1 MQNLN
6 GSRPGQGGDPNA
18 ILNGCRDVDSGIDSI
33 EQYLG
38 QLRQLQQRS
47 LDDTN
52 VSAKSPTNQ
61 ELERIGTETMAL
73 YRNLTA
79 RVRNLKSQPD
89 SGSPKNA
96 PQVGKVDRRLKAVIN
111 QYQTV
116 ERDFRKKLQVQQE
129 RQYRIVRPD
138 ATDAE
143 VREAVEDTSNQEIF
157 SQAVSAKDREK
168 SESLR

>member
-1 MQNLN
+1 MGAMN
-6 GSRPGQGGDPNA
+6 GAQGRDPNA
-18 ILNGCRDVDSGIDSI
+18 ILNGCREVDQGIDNI
-33 EQYLG
+33 EQYLS
-38 QLRQLQQRS
+38 QLRLLQQRS

-52 VSAKSPTNQ
+52 VSPKSATNQ
-61 ELERIGTETMAL
+61 ELDRLSTDTMAL
-73 YRNLTA
+73 YRNLTT

-96 PQVGKVDRRLKAVIN
+96 PQLGKVDRRLKAVIN

-116 ERDFRKKLQVQQE
+116 ERDFRKKLQAQQE

-143 VREAVEDTSNQEIF
+143 VREAVEDTSSQEIF
-157 SQAVSAKDREK
+157 SQAVSSFSCKILSSDD
-168 SESLR
+168 LDQ